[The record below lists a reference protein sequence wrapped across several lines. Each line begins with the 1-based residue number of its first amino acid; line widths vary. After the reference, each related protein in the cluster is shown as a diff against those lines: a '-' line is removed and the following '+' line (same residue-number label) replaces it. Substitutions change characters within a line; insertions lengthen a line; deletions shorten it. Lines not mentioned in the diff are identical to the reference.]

1 MATYAIGDVQGCWRT
16 LRTLLEHIEFDRLR
30 DRLLFL
36 GDLVNRGP
44 GSLEVLRF
52 VSGLGPAGLTVL
64 GNHDLHLLGRA
75 VGSRA
80 LRRGDTLEAVL
91 AATDRHA
98 LLDWLRRQPLLH
110 EEQGFVL
117 VHAGLLPAWDLP
129 AARAAARGL
138 EAGLAGPDWQAYVAR
153 LAGKVPLDWAAA
165 DGPGRERLALSALTR
180 MRCVDRAGR
189 PSFGYSGPPDGAPSG
204 LRPWYRV
211 AARPDGARWLFG
223 HWAAHGFAKVRG
235 GFALDSGCIW
245 GGMLTALRLDDMRP
259 FQVPPVRGDRPTLR
273 PPRRGPGG

>member
-52 VSGLGPAGLTVL
+52 AAGLGPAGLAVL

-75 VGSRA
+75 AGSRS
-80 LRRGDTLEAVL
+80 LRRGDTLEATL
-91 AATDRHA
+91 AATDRHR

-117 VHAGLLPAWDLP
+117 VHAGLLPAWDLSTARS
-129 AARAAARGL
+129 AARRL
-138 EAGLAGPDWQAYVAR
+138 EAALRGPDWPTALRR
-153 LAGKVPLDWAAA
+153 LAGKVPLDWARA
-165 DGPGRERLALSALTR
+165 DALGRDRLALGALTR
-180 MRCVDRAGR
+180 MRCVDREGR
-189 PSFGYSGPPDGAPSG
+189 PAFDYSGPPDRTPAG
-204 LRPWYRV
+204 LRPWY
-211 AARPDGARWLFG
+211 AARPLPPAETRWLFG
-223 HWAAHGFAKVRG
+223 HWAAHGFARVRG
-235 GFALDSGCIW
+235 GYALDSGCIW
-245 GGMLTALRLDDMRP
+245 GGALTALRLDDLRP
-259 FQVPPVRGDRPTLR
+259 FQVPPAREDRPARLAD
-273 PPRRGPGG
+273 